1 MKQAAEG
8 GQTLTV
14 NGPILNVSTHTLKTS
29 SLVADSVLGQG
40 EALDCYNMKIQ
51 NADAIKSQLSVL
63 EMIQKLET
71 IQDITDPAQR
81 AEMYKK
87 VFGECCE
94 TAQTQIV
101 S

>member
-1 MKQAAEG
+1 MHG
-8 GQTLTV
+8 
-14 NGPILNVSTHTLKTS
+14 SLKYS
-29 SLVADSVLGQG
+29 EIDLGM
-40 EALDCYNMKIQ
+40 DYKKIKI
-51 NADAIKSQLSVL
+51 DVKKLREKIDQLSVL